1 MLEINNELVELSK
14 KVEEEIKEEIK
25 KVDSDCMYNSM
36 KVLKA
41 FHNHHISDLH
51 FGSTTGYGYGDI
63 GRDTIENVFAE
74 VLGAEDALVR
84 SQKKY
89 HERESID
96 CINKLLTLIAEIGHK
111 IATIEPSEFS
121 EQLCATLHDQRVKA
135 SHMLA
140 DAIDNQIYI
149 IAEIGQK
156 LRTEYKN
163 YLK

>member
-1 MLEINNELVELSK
+1 M
-14 KVEEEIKEEIK
+14 
-25 KVDSDCMYNSM
+25 
-36 KVLKA
+36 
-41 FHNHHISDLH
+41 
-51 FGSTTGYGYGDI
+51 
-63 GRDTIENVFAE
+63 
-74 VLGAEDALVR
+74 
-84 SQKKY
+84 
-89 HERESID
+89 D

-121 EQLCATLHDQRVKA
+121 EQLCAKLHDQRVKA